1 MYYLLVKAAKIFR
14 TFWIYSVFYD
24 QNLKKLTVLIFEKHV
39 YRQTDINFILYIIK
53 PEVNQQQHTLW
64 LVTGPKEHVYIYM

>member
-53 PEVNQQQHTLW
+53 PEVNQQQHTL
-64 LVTGPKEHVYIYM
+64 